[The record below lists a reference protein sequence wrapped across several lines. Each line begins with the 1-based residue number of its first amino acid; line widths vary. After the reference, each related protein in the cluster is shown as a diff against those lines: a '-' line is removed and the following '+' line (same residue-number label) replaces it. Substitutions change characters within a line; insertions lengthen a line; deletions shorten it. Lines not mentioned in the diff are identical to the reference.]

1 MGDPNLTEY
10 PNISSQPNRD
20 PRRSADPAAV
30 DAVVA
35 HWETLMQ
42 GLVGSHASEFTEVG
56 ITMAQAKV
64 LFILTAAGELHMSE
78 LAARLQT
85 GPSSASELIER
96 LVELGLVRRGDDP
109 TDRRQVVVTTTP
121 EAHELLERFRD
132 LNQRQL
138 RQLLA
143 HLDPSELAVVD
154 QSIEI
159 LGRAIERSRA
169 DAHRDTSATTDREHA
184 S

>member
-1 MGDPNLTEY
+1 VGDPNLTEY
-10 PNISSQPNRD
+10 PNISSQPNRPSGSRAAPD
-20 PRRSADPAAV
+20 AV

-64 LFILTAAGELHMSE
+64 LFVLTAAGELRMSE
-78 LAARLQT
+78 LAARLQIS
-85 GPSSASELIER
+85 PSSASELIDR
-96 LVELGLVRRGDDP
+96 LVELRLVRRTDDP

-143 HLDPSELAVVD
+143 HLDASELAVVD

-159 LGRAIERSRA
+159 LGRAIARLRA
-169 DAHRDTSATTDREHA
+169 ESPAADTHREPGS
-184 S
+184 